1 MNENKIQGH
10 IIRPF
15 SPAIG
20 KYKIPHDTID
30 VLNDFIDQ
38 ILKDEK
44 KIEDNYYGNQLA
56 GEIKFE
62 LKLSNDFINQNLYQ
76 LL

>member
-20 KYKIPHDTID
+20 KYKIPQITID
-30 VLNDFIDQ
+30 ALNEFIDQ
-38 ILKDEK
+38 ILNDEK
-44 KIEDNYYGNQLA
+44 KIEDNYYGDKSSWYTVFHFPKQ
-56 GEIKFE
+56 
-62 LKLSNDFINQNLYQ
+62 
-76 LL
+76 